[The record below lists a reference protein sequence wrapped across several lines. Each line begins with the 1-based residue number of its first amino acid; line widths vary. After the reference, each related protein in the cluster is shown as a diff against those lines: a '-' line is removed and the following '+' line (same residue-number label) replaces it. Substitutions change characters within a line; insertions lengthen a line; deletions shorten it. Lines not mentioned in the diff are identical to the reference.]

1 MIKIIARS
9 YNRIPFKKNSLGFH
23 QIPYHLQYE
32 CRDFNIKNEDKPTFK
47 KEMYREKYIKKFNPY
62 LKSNVS
68 ENLDQKLAKFY
79 REKYSQR

>member
-1 MIKIIARS
+1 MSKVIRN
-9 YNRIPFKKNSLGFH
+9 YNRIPFKKGSLGFH

-47 KEMYREKYIKKFNPY
+47 KEMYREKYIKEFNPY

-68 ENLDQKLAKFY
+68 ENLDEKILKFY
-79 REKYSQR
+79 REKYNKR

>member
-1 MIKIIARS
+1 MIKIISRS

-68 ENLDQKLAKFY
+68 ENLDKKLAKFY

>member
-1 MIKIIARS
+1 MNKQIVRN

-32 CRDFNIKNEDKPTFK
+32 SRDFNKVVQKPSVKTL
-47 KEMYREKYIKKFNPY
+47 MNREKYIKEFNPY

-68 ENLDQKLAKFY
+68 ENLDNKLAKFY
-79 REKYSQR
+79 REKYNQR

>member
-1 MIKIIARS
+1 MSKQLIRN

-47 KEMYREKYIKKFNPY
+47 KEMNREKYIKEFNPY
-62 LKSNVS
+62 LKSNVA
-68 ENLDQKLAKFY
+68 ENLGDKLADFY
-79 REKYSQR
+79 RYKYSKR

>member
-1 MIKIIARS
+1 MIKIISRS

-68 ENLDQKLAKFY
+68 ENLDQKLVKFY

>member
-32 CRDFNIKNEDKPTFK
+32 CRDFNIKNEDRPTFK

-79 REKYSQR
+79 REKYSKR